1 MSPTSAL
8 GRGGAAGGRGGGG
21 GGRGAGAGAAA
32 PQALTG
38 AVRFEEA
45 RDFNASVSSVAQA
58 SSMGEL
64 FQYSVENVTLA
75 RQKSAM
81 LPIITDS
88 VSVERVSI
96 YNAAV
101 LPRNPLNGVR
111 LKNTTGKHWLQGPIT
126 VLDRGGY
133 AGDARI
139 DNVPPGQ
146 ERLISFG
153 VDLEMLVDNTKNTS
167 TNAVV
172 TGKINKGSL
181 ILDRKFVSTLEY
193 QADNKSSRN
202 KSLVIEHP
210 IRQGWTL
217 VDTQKP
223 LEATASLYRF
233 QGSAAA
239 NRVTVLTVKEE
250 FVRAETIVMLQA
262 DLGQLLS
269 YSRTGEI
276 PRPVRDAITRAIQ
289 LRQAVIDTERR
300 ITEHTQQIAGIA
312 DEQNRI
318 RENMKTVSQNAQYY
332 ERLLQ
337 KLNEQESL
345 IERLQ
350 SEREVM
356 IQSRNA
362 ERAALEAYLAD
373 LVVG

>member
-1 MSPTSAL
+1 
-8 GRGGAAGGRGGGG
+8 
-21 GGRGAGAGAAA
+21 
-32 PQALTG
+32 
-38 AVRFEEA
+38 
-45 RDFNASVSSVAQA
+45 
-58 SSMGEL
+58 
-64 FQYSVENVTLA
+64 
-75 RQKSAM
+75 
-81 LPIITDS
+81 
-88 VSVERVSI
+88 
-96 YNAAV
+96 
-101 LPRNPLNGVR
+101 
-111 LKNTTGKHWLQGPIT
+111 
-126 VLDRGGY
+126 
-133 AGDARI
+133 
-139 DNVPPGQ
+139 
-146 ERLISFG
+146 
-153 VDLEMLVDNTKNTS
+153 
-167 TNAVV
+167 
-172 TGKINKGSL
+172 
-181 ILDRKFVSTLEY
+181 
-193 QADNKSSRN
+193 
-202 KSLVIEHP
+202 
-210 IRQGWTL
+210 
-217 VDTQKP
+217 
-223 LEATASLYRF
+223 
-233 QGSAAA
+233 
-239 NRVTVLTVKEE
+239 VKEE

>member
-1 MSPTSAL
+1 
-8 GRGGAAGGRGGGG
+8 
-21 GGRGAGAGAAA
+21 
-32 PQALTG
+32 
-38 AVRFEEA
+38 
-45 RDFNASVSSVAQA
+45 
-58 SSMGEL
+58 
-64 FQYSVENVTLA
+64 
-75 RQKSAM
+75 
-81 LPIITDS
+81 
-88 VSVERVSI
+88 
-96 YNAAV
+96 
-101 LPRNPLNGVR
+101 
-111 LKNTTGKHWLQGPIT
+111 

-233 QGSAAA
+233 QGNAAA

-262 DLGQLLS
+262 DLGQLLT

-276 PRPVRDAITRAIQ
+276 PAAVRSAITRAIQ
-289 LRQAVIDTERR
+289 LRQAVIDTERQ
-300 ITEHTQQIAGIA
+300 ITDRTQQIAAITE
-312 DEQNRI
+312 EQNRI
-318 RENMKTVSQNAQYY
+318 RENMKTVSANTQYY
-332 ERLLQ
+332 ERLLE
-337 KLNEQESL
+337 KLNEQESV

-350 SEREVM
+350 GERDAL
-356 IQSRNA
+356 QGTRDTQ
-362 ERAALEAYLAD
+362 RAALEAYLAD